1 MASFILAIANCNNLE
16 FADARKSA
24 DEPEIEFIRQFGTSS
39 NDIANDVFADSSR
52 GVYVVGTTG
61 GTFPGQ
67 TDEGNI
73 DAFIRK
79 YNADGD
85 EEWTRQFGTSEGATA
100 NGVSADSSGGVYVV
114 GFTNG
119 ELPGQ
124 TDEGGADAFIRKY
137 NSEGDEEWT
146 RQFGTSSHDIA
157 NDVFAD
163 SSRGVYVVGTTE
175 GTFPGQTDEGEADAY
190 IRKYNSEGDEEWTRQ
205 FGTSE
210 IDVANDVFADSSR
223 GVYDVGATGGTLQ
236 EDEPIADAFI
246 SKYNADGD
254 EEWTRQFGT
263 SEGATANG
271 VSADSSGGVYVVGFT
286 NGELPGQTDEGI
298 RDAFI
303 SKYNADGDEEWTR
316 QFGTSGIDDASGVSA
331 DSSGGVYVVGT
342 MDSGDPLPA
351 GEEADA
357 YIRKYNSEGD
367 EEWTRQFGT
376 SSFDIALGVSADS
389 SGGVYVAGYTG
400 GTFPGQIN
408 EGGET
413 DAFFA
418 KFAIDDDDHKKKH

>member
-1 MASFILAIANCNNLE
+1 MIAITNKNIIISSVSAKKITVIRLIMASFILAIANCSNLE

-52 GVYVVGTTG
+52 GVYVVGTTE

-146 RQFGTSSHDIA
+146 RQFGTSEIDIA

-163 SSRGVYVVGTTE
+163 SSRGVYVVG
-175 GTFPGQTDEGEADAY
+175 
-190 IRKYNSEGDEEWTRQ
+190 
-205 FGTSE
+205 
-210 IDVANDVFADSSR
+210 
-223 GVYDVGATGGTLQ
+223 ATGGTLQ
-236 EDEPIADAFI
+236 EDEPITDAFI
-246 SKYNADGD
+246 RKYNADGD

-303 SKYNADGDEEWTR
+303 RKYNADGDEEWTR
-316 QFGTSGIDDASGVSA
+316 QFGISGIDDANGVSA

-342 MDSGDPLPA
+342 
-351 GEEADA
+351 
-357 YIRKYNSEGD
+357 
-367 EEWTRQFGT
+367 
-376 SSFDIALGVSADS
+376 LG
-389 SGGVYVAGYTG
+389 
-400 GTFPGQIN
+400 
-408 EGGET
+408 
-413 DAFFA
+413 
-418 KFAIDDDDHKKKH
+418 

>member
-124 TDEGGADAFIRKY
+124 TDEG
-137 NSEGDEEWT
+137 
-146 RQFGTSSHDIA
+146 
-157 NDVFAD
+157 
-163 SSRGVYVVGTTE
+163 
-175 GTFPGQTDEGEADAY
+175 
-190 IRKYNSEGDEEWTRQ
+190 
-205 FGTSE
+205 
-210 IDVANDVFADSSR
+210 
-223 GVYDVGATGGTLQ
+223 
-236 EDEPIADAFI
+236 
-246 SKYNADGD
+246 
-254 EEWTRQFGT
+254 
-263 SEGATANG
+263 
-271 VSADSSGGVYVVGFT
+271 
-286 NGELPGQTDEGI
+286 I

-303 SKYNADGDEEWTR
+303 RKYNADGDEEWTR

-331 DSSGGVYVVGT
+331 DSSGGGMLLAPWIAEILFQQEKKQMPISASTILRGVR
-342 MDSGDPLPA
+342 SGRGSL
-351 GEEADA
+351 GH
-357 YIRKYNSEGD
+357 
-367 EEWTRQFGT
+367 Q
-376 SSFDIALGVSADS
+376 AL
-389 SGGVYVAGYTG
+389 
-400 GTFPGQIN
+400 I
-408 EGGET
+408 
-413 DAFFA
+413 
-418 KFAIDDDDHKKKH
+418 

>member
-1 MASFILAIANCNNLE
+1 MIAITNKNIIISSVSAKKITVIRLIMASFILAIANCSNLE

-52 GVYVVGTTG
+52 GVYVVGTTE

-175 GTFPGQTDEGEADAY
+175 GTFPGQTDEGGADAF
-190 IRKYNSEGDEEWTRQ
+190 IRKYNADGDEEWTRQ

-223 GVYDVGATGGTLQ
+223 GVYVVGATGGTLQ
-236 EDEPIADAFI
+236 EDEPITDAFI

-254 EEWTRQFGT
+254 EEWTRQFGI
-263 SEGATANG
+263 SEGATAN
-271 VSADSSGGVYVVGFT
+271 
-286 NGELPGQTDEGI
+286 
-298 RDAFI
+298 
-303 SKYNADGDEEWTR
+303 
-316 QFGTSGIDDASGVSA
+316 GVSA

>member
-190 IRKYNSEGDEEWTRQ
+190 IRKYN
-205 FGTSE
+205 
-210 IDVANDVFADSSR
+210 
-223 GVYDVGATGGTLQ
+223 
-236 EDEPIADAFI
+236 
-246 SKYNADGD
+246 ADGD

-286 NGELPGQTDEGI
+286 NGELPGQTDEGGA
-298 RDAFI
+298 DAFI
-303 SKYNADGDEEWTR
+303 RKYNSEGDEEWTR
-316 QFGTSGIDDASGVSA
+316 QFGTSSHDIANDVFA
-331 DSSGGVYVVGT
+331 DSSRGVYVVGT
-342 MDSGDPLPA
+342 LDSGDPVPT

-357 YIRKYNSEGD
+357 YIRKYNADGD

-376 SSFDIALGVSADS
+376 SSFDIALGVSAD
-389 SGGVYVAGYTG
+389 
-400 GTFPGQIN
+400 
-408 EGGET
+408 
-413 DAFFA
+413 
-418 KFAIDDDDHKKKH
+418 